1 MSVGQYFDVLS
12 ILLRVLILIA
22 FALVFLYIV
31 YCEREKIAGSAQKT
45 AKKAE
50 RAEPKIKA

>member
-1 MSVGQYFDVLS
+1 MSVGQYFDALN

-31 YCEREKIAGSAQKT
+31 YCERERITGSAQKT
-45 AKKAE
+45 AKEAE